1 VVEVGPPPHPKGV
14 VTTLITSFS
23 FSFSFFLF
31 FSLKAFMAQSKP
43 FILNVNFVMAGTSIL
58 NFLSLTVEEELNLF
72 GHYSLDTKV
81 LNAHLKAIKT
91 HLSIMMSLSKNTE
104 VINFTTFFYM

>member
-1 VVEVGPPPHPKGV
+1 VVEAGPPPQPKGV

-43 FILNVNFVMAGTSIL
+43 FILNVNFVMTGT
-58 NFLSLTVEEELNLF
+58 
-72 GHYSLDTKV
+72 
-81 LNAHLKAIKT
+81 
-91 HLSIMMSLSKNTE
+91 
-104 VINFTTFFYM
+104 